1 MASNAP
7 IWSMNRAAICQAMDA
22 STALIAPR
30 TSATS
35 SLAARCFSSP
45 SIWPMRDSSDAVAF
59 LVLLGVFNI

>member
-30 TSATS
+30 ASATS
-35 SLAARCFSSP
+35 AAARCFSSP

-59 LVLLGVFNI
+59 LVLLGVFSI

>member
-7 IWSMNRAAICQAMDA
+7 IWSMNRAAICQAMDG
-22 STALIAPR
+22 SIALIAPR

-35 SLAARCFSSP
+35 SLAARCFNSP
-45 SIWPMRDSSDAVAF
+45 SIWPMRDSSGAVAF